1 VLTVFI
7 AINSLLLRALE
18 KKARGFFGLV
28 ELLEESKILF
38 EPNADSSEVERVLKE
53 HGDKLALPLVAQ
65 QLTRKSPSVHL
76 RALEILKKRK
86 GAGHAAEIILHCFPH
101 ANANV
106 RVKAVDALKSFGSD
120 AVPALVK
127 TGLAHEDKRVRLA
140 VLKVLESLGV
150 GAAGVI
156 AEHGLAH
163 EDNAM
168 RIAAL
173 QALQSLGS
181 GAAEQASKVVE
192 NCLNSKN
199 PLLQKAALGALKAF
213 GSKAVPFAEK
223 PLLKLFGGKIFFS
236 RQKRSLALRAAAS
249 MNAEFK
255 KVGGKLRLVPL
266 AG

>member
-1 VLTVFI
+1 
-7 AINSLLLRALE
+7 
-18 KKARGFFGLV
+18 LV

-86 GAGHAAEIILHCFPH
+86 GAGH
-101 ANANV
+101 V
-106 RVKAVDALKSFGSD
+106 
-120 AVPALVK
+120 
-127 TGLAHEDKRVRLA
+127 
-140 VLKVLESLGV
+140 
-150 GAAGVI
+150 
-156 AEHGLAH
+156 
-163 EDNAM
+163 
-168 RIAAL
+168 
-173 QALQSLGS
+173 
-181 GAAEQASKVVE
+181 
-192 NCLNSKN
+192 
-199 PLLQKAALGALKAF
+199 
-213 GSKAVPFAEK
+213 
-223 PLLKLFGGKIFFS
+223 LKLFGGKIFFS